1 MELFFFHVVINRPTQ
16 GVFLHLYLSLKNPRM
31 IAGEDRVNDTIKFE
45 CMNSLAGYTDNGFRK
60 MTS

>member
-1 MELFFFHVVINRPTQ
+1 
-16 GVFLHLYLSLKNPRM
+16 M

-60 MTS
+60 MTSWYFHIQRLNTNV